1 MGFNNAGLGPADQ
14 GIVQQLQSPIIE
26 TLRKA
31 SMQIQQGGGRTE
43 SNKWFGDSSPVWMT
57 ELGRKLQMLASMINT
72 KPIDVSFSNLNKRC
86 SGEFA
91 AAPMPAGGWRDFAGG
106 QNAMTVGQNR
116 NFRIWLN
123 LDWNT
128 APLYRPFKRPAD
140 SKFQTLVHE
149 CTHLFLDTDDDAYGV
164 ATCEVTAA
172 RSPAVA
178 KKTADCWGY
187 FVEEF
192 RAGG

>member
-1 MGFNNAGLGPADQ
+1 M
-14 GIVQQLQSPIIE
+14 IID

-31 SMQIQQGGGRTE
+31 ARTIEQGGGRAE
-43 SNKWFGDSSPVWMT
+43 SRKWFGDDSPAWMN
-57 ELGRKLQMLASMINT
+57 ELRRRLNMLASMINT
-72 KPIDVSFSNLNKRC
+72 KPIDVSFSNLNRRC

-91 AAPMPAGGWRDFAGG
+91 AAPPPTGGWRDFVGG
-106 QNAMTVGQNR
+106 QNPMTTAQNR

-164 ATCEVTAA
+164 PQCEVTAA
-172 RSPAVA
+172 TNPAVA

-192 RAGG
+192 RTGG